1 LLLIG
6 RTAAWA
12 DDFTVE
18 RAVNLNQLNSWA
30 NIRQFQWQKI
40 DHGIQDNRQEMDA
53 QNYVYIM
60 PPIGETQLEVK
71 IWPQGEGEEK
81 AKTYTFHS
89 HSWFP

>member
-1 LLLIG
+1 MLLIG

-30 NIRQFQWQKI
+30 NISKFQWQKI

-53 QNYVYIM
+53 LKNMFYDPAPKDTV
-60 PPIGETQLEVK
+60 GF

>member
-1 LLLIG
+1 
-6 RTAAWA
+6 
-12 DDFTVE
+12 
-18 RAVNLNQLNSWA
+18 
-30 NIRQFQWQKI
+30 
-40 DHGIQDNRQEMDA
+40 
-53 QNYVYIM
+53 M